1 MRRTVSS
8 LLFLLFFSTGF
19 FFIRHVSSA
28 EESLSDKRDHL
39 QEIIDKINAYKKI
52 SDLKERQHLNL
63 SVQIT
68 SLETQA
74 KTLEDDIARNES
86 QLDSLEGELR
96 VLGDRIVEKE
106 VAIKEQK
113 DILLDLFRSYY
124 VDQPEEDASLFFSPI
139 EVGSFLFS
147 REASAQTGERISETL
162 SNLEALKQS
171 VTDEYAIVGKKKMEA
186 DTVRLQLSER
196 NNYLSST
203 KENKIA
209 LLEQTKREEKKYD
222 TLIDTLKQ
230 EQDEIEQEIN
240 NLEADKVGDLDL
252 KDLPDFGKSILIY
265 PVKDYTL
272 SQGYG
277 KTKYSGHYSSG
288 KHNGIDLA
296 NKVGTPVYAAADGK
310 VVAVGNNGRYAY
322 GKWIAIDHGNGL
334 TTLYGHLSYQA
345 VSKGKKASKGQKIGA
360 MGNTGYSTGSH
371 LHFSVFSSKTFD
383 IVASKKVSSLKDIP
397 VGATVN
403 PLNYLPKD

>member
-1 MRRTVSS
+1 MPMRRTVSS

-96 VLGDRIVEKE
+96 VLGDRIAEKE

-171 VTDEYAIVGKKKMEA
+171 VTDEYAIVGKKKM
-186 DTVRLQLSER
+186 S
-196 NNYLSST
+196 
-203 KENKIA
+203 
-209 LLEQTKREEKKYD
+209 
-222 TLIDTLKQ
+222 
-230 EQDEIEQEIN
+230 
-240 NLEADKVGDLDL
+240 
-252 KDLPDFGKSILIY
+252 P
-265 PVKDYTL
+265 
-272 SQGYG
+272 
-277 KTKYSGHYSSG
+277 
-288 KHNGIDLA
+288 
-296 NKVGTPVYAAADGK
+296 
-310 VVAVGNNGRYAY
+310 
-322 GKWIAIDHGNGL
+322 
-334 TTLYGHLSYQA
+334 HL
-345 VSKGKKASKGQKIGA
+345 
-360 MGNTGYSTGSH
+360 
-371 LHFSVFSSKTFD
+371 
-383 IVASKKVSSLKDIP
+383 
-397 VGATVN
+397 
-403 PLNYLPKD
+403 